1 MSNYTQVSKG
11 SSGDSV
17 KELQKLLN
25 QNGYGLTED
34 GIFGDNTLA
43 AVKDYQHKNGLTV
56 DGIVGNN
63 TWGALTGGSSAGN
76 SSTGSS
82 SNTSKDAN
90 GYQYEDFQYDD
101 FTYGD
106 YQISDT
112 VKQADAALR
121 AHLATKPGAY
131 QSQWS
136 GQIGSVLDQ
145 YMNREDFSY
154 DVNSDALYQQYKD
167 QYTALGKLAMQDT
180 MGQAAAMTGGYGSS
194 YASAAGNQAYQS
206 YLSQLNEVVPELYGM
221 ARDAYNQEGQELLN
235 QYGLL
240 TDQENQ
246 DYGRY
251 IDSYNQW
258 ESETNRLQGVYNDER
273 TYDYNQYTNERGF
286 AYDQYTGNRNLAYD
300 EHTTKQ
306 NLGYNEYRNAI
317 EDDQWQQSF
326 NASNEQW
333 ATSRQD
339 AINSEN
345 RAYAREE
352 VLAIIANGG
361 IPDEEQLKTAGLTKA
376 SAEAMVAVSSGNKEA
391 ALQHVGSMSPKEIVE
406 TMHAYSYVKD
416 NQGLAAFLDDCVATG
431 RMTEEQADE
440 YYDKFRTGTNSDK
453 VDTKVPIVKPNSGG
467 GGAVG
472 GGVGKFA
479 TTQAIK

>member
-1 MSNYTQVSKG
+1 MSNKYVIQRGDTL
-11 SSGDSV
+11 SGIAAANNTTVDELV
-17 KELQKLLN
+17 KLNNIADPNKIYAGNELILRA
-25 QNGYGLTED
+25 
-34 GIFGDNTLA
+34 GDNTDGTKLGDMSGG
-43 AVKDYQHKNGLTV
+43 DYVQY
-56 DGIVGNN
+56 GN
-63 TWGALTGGSSAGN
+63 TGTG
-76 SSTGSS
+76 SSTGK
-82 SNTSKDAN
+82 NAN

-131 QSQWS
+131 QSQRS

-246 DYGRY
+246 DYSRY
-251 IDSYNQW
+251 MDSYNQW

-306 NLGYNEYRNAI
+306 NIGYNEYRNAI

-352 VLAIIANGG
+352 VLAIVANGG
-361 IPDEEQLKTAGLTKA
+361 TPDEEQLKTAGLTKA

-391 ALQHVGSMSPKEIVE
+391 ALQHVGSMSPKEIVD
-406 TMHAYSYVKD
+406 TMKAYSYDED

-431 RMTEEQADE
+431 RMTEDQADE
-440 YYDKFRTGTNSDK
+440 YYKQFRTGNADDPVNTD
-453 VDTKVPIVKPNSGG
+453 VEPILK
-467 GGAVG
+467 GAVG
-472 GGVGKFA
+472 GGVGKLA
-479 TTQAIK
+479 ATQAIK

>member
-25 QNGYGLTED
+25 QNGYSLAED
-34 GIFGDNTLA
+34 GVFGDKTLA
-43 AVKDYQHKNGLTV
+43 AVQDYQKNNGLTV
-56 DGIVGNN
+56 DGIVGNK

-82 SNTSKDAN
+82 STGSSTS
-90 GYQYEDFQYDD
+90 GYQYEKFQYEG
-101 FTYGD
+101 FTHPKYTE
-106 YQISDT
+106 SDT
-112 VKQADAALR
+112 VKNANAALQ
-121 AHLATKPGAY
+121 AHLANKPVKY
-131 QSQWS
+131 ESQWS

-180 MGQAAAMTGGYGSS
+180 MGQASAMTGGYGSS
-194 YASAAGNQAYQS
+194 YASTAGNQAYQS

-221 ARDAYNQEGQELLN
+221 ARDAYNQEGQDLLN

-251 IDSYNQW
+251 MDGYNQW
-258 ESETNRLQGVYNDER
+258 ASETDRLQGVYNDER
-273 TYDYNQYTNERGF
+273 TYDYNKYNNERGF
-286 AYDQYTGNRNLAYD
+286 AYDKYTGDRNLAYD
-300 EHTTKQ
+300 EHSTKQ
-306 NLGYNEYRNAI
+306 NIGYQEYRNAI
-317 EDDQWQQSF
+317 ADEQWQQSF
-326 NASNEQW
+326 DASNEQW

-339 AINSEN
+339 AIDSEN

-361 IPDEEQLKTAGLTKA
+361 TPDEQQLKTAGLTKA
-376 SAEAMVAVSSGNKEA
+376 SAEAMAAVSSGNKEA
-391 ALQHVGSMSPKEIVE
+391 SLQHVASLSSKEIVD
-406 TMHAYSYVKD
+406 TMQVYSEANEGAGD

-431 RMTEEQADE
+431 RLTEEQADE
-440 YYDKFRTGTNSDK
+440 YYDKFRTGNDDGRVNTD
-453 VDTKVPIVKPNSGG
+453 VQPIYK
-467 GGAVG
+467 GAT
-472 GGVGKFA
+472 GVGVSKFV
-479 TTQAIK
+479 TQAIK